1 MNGDGFKLNT
11 TSAVSCK
18 LHRVW
23 LTRGVVRHGWRQGH
37 NVPTTTS
44 KHQIRQPKTSQTD
57 FDRNL
62 KKNIK
67 LCVCSSTFIVKS
79 PIHTNSQSNLLL
91 QRANGYHSVKHNLK
105 ITIKY
110 DSSSAIS
117 GNHL

>member
-44 KHQIRQPKTSQTD
+44 KHQIRQPKTSQID

-62 KKNIK
+62 KKTSNSAYVVLLLFLYHLFIPTAK
-67 LCVCSSTFIVKS
+67 AICSSKERTGI
-79 PIHTNSQSNLLL
+79 ILSN
-91 QRANGYHSVKHNLK
+91 
-105 ITIKY
+105 TI
-110 DSSSAIS
+110 
-117 GNHL
+117 

>member
-62 KKNIK
+62 KKTSNSAYVV
-67 LCVCSSTFIVKS
+67 LQFISKS
-79 PIHTNSQSNLLL
+79 PIHTNSQGNLLL

-105 ITIKY
+105 ITINY
-110 DSSSAIS
+110 DNSSAIS

>member
-23 LTRGVVRHGWRQGH
+23 LTRGVVGHGWRQGH

-57 FDRNL
+57 FDRNSAYVVL
-62 KKNIK
+62 LLFLNHLFIPTAKAI
-67 LCVCSSTFIVKS
+67 CSSKERTGI
-79 PIHTNSQSNLLL
+79 ILSN
-91 QRANGYHSVKHNLK
+91 
-105 ITIKY
+105 TI
-110 DSSSAIS
+110 
-117 GNHL
+117 